1 MGTSNELEAVA
12 NMIVRSRDGLRRR
25 WEEIRVL
32 KRRDPSITDAMNVA
46 NIIPR
51 GSSVEPF
58 N

>member
-1 MGTSNELEAVA
+1 
-12 NMIVRSRDGLRRR
+12 MIVRSRDGLRRR